1 MNAQKSFNYQQEIDG
16 LKDLFGFDFVALA
29 LVQPVEH
36 RFEMKWEYVIGNQS
50 TRYRRIVMQTGKGV
64 GGVVFKSGKPLLVED
79 VDAMLGKD
87 DLFNYPIVIA
97 EGLKSF
103 GAIPLYK
110 YDRVKGVLLAA
121 YRTENKMTPKSF
133 LTLKMKS
140 VRHSVRFITRR
151 W

>member
-36 RFEMKWEYVIGNQS
+36 RFAMKWEYVIGNQS

-64 GGVVFKSGKPLLVED
+64 GGRCLQIRKTATGRRCRR
-79 VDAMLGKD
+79 DARLD

-103 GAIPLYK
+103 GAIPLLSTIVSKVCYWP
-110 YDRVKGVLLAA
+110 RIVVKI
-121 YRTENKMTPKSF
+121 R
-133 LTLKMKS
+133 
-140 VRHSVRFITRR
+140 
-151 W
+151 